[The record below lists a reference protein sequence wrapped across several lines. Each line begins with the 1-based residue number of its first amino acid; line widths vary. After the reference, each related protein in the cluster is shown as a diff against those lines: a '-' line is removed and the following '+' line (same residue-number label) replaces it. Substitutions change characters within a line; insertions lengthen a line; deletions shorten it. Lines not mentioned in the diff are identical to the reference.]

1 MSFFA
6 QVPQQIVNGIS
17 LGSVY
22 GLIAIGYSMVYGTL
36 GMLNF
41 AHGEV
46 FMVGAFGGWLAM
58 GLLLP
63 FLSGPTLLL
72 PVTVAAS
79 LTAAVVGVA
88 TERFAYRP
96 LRRAP
101 RLAPLIAAL
110 GVSMFLQNA
119 VMLATG
125 GRAKTY
131 LTSAI
136 VSPDAGVMLGGTFIS
151 FLRLMVVAVA
161 ALLML
166 VLDYLVRHTYTG
178 KAMRAVAEDP
188 EAAAWTGVSVNRV
201 VAAAF
206 LLGSLLAGVGGV
218 MVGLLY
224 SQVDFYMG
232 FSAGMKAFT
241 ACVLGGIGNLH
252 GAMVGGVVLGLLE
265 SLGVA
270 FVSPVYR
277 DVIAFSLLILT
288 LVLRPQGILGR
299 ARGQRA

>member
-1 MSFFA
+1 A
-6 QVPQQIVNGIS
+6 
-17 LGSVY
+17 
-22 GLIAIGYSMVYGTL
+22 TL
-36 GMLNF
+36 G
-41 AHGEV
+41 
-46 FMVGAFGGWLAM
+46 
-58 GLLLP
+58 
-63 FLSGPTLLL
+63 
-72 PVTVAAS
+72 VA
-79 LTAAVVGVA
+79 V
-88 TERFAYRP
+88 ERFAYRP
-96 LRRAP
+96 LRRAS

-110 GVSMFLQNA
+110 GVSMLLQNT

-136 VSPDAGVMLGGTFIS
+136 ISPDAGIDLGGTFVS
-151 FLRLMVVAVA
+151 FLRLGVVVVA
-161 ALLML
+161 ALFML
-166 VLDYLVRHTYTG
+166 ALDYTVRHTYTG

-188 EAAAWTGVSVNRV
+188 EAAAWAGVSVNRV
-201 VAAAF
+201 VVAAF
-206 LLGSLLAGVGGV
+206 LLGSLLAGAGGV

-224 SQVDFYMG
+224 TQIDFYMG

-252 GAMVGGVVLGLLE
+252 GAMAGGVVLGLLE

-288 LVLRPQGILGR
+288 LLLRPEGILGR

>member
-1 MSFFA
+1 MVFFS
-6 QVPQQIVNGIS
+6 QVPQQIVNGVT

-41 AHGEV
+41 AHGDV

-58 GLLLP
+58 GFFLP
-63 FLSGPTLLL
+63 FLSGPALLL
-72 PVTVAAS
+72 PMLAAAGLVAAV
-79 LTAAVVGVA
+79 AGVA

-96 LRRAP
+96 LRRAS

-119 VMLATG
+119 VMLATA

-131 LTSAI
+131 LTAAI
-136 VSPDAGVMLGGTFIS
+136 IPPEAGIGVGGAFVS
-151 FLRLMVVAVA
+151 FLRLGVVGVA
-161 ALLML
+161 GVLML
-166 VLDYLVRHTYTG
+166 ALEYAVRCTYTG

-201 VAAAF
+201 VVAAF

-224 SQVDFYMG
+224 SQIDFYMG

-270 FVSPVYR
+270 FISPVYR
-277 DVIAFSLLILT
+277 DVIAFAVLILT
-288 LVLRPQGILGR
+288 LIMRPQGILGR
-299 ARGQRA
+299 AKGRRA